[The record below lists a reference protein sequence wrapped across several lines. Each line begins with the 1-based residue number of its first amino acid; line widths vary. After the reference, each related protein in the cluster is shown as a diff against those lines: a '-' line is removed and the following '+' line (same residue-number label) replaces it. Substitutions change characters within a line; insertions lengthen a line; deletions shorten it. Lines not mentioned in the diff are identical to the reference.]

1 MKLDAT
7 NQSHQMQ
14 AIVNSSELEN
24 FYDNFELAQIRGEE
38 QFHLEENEFFLREM
52 ARKTAKKQVQ
62 ESLSARKGK
71 IPSLLELLELEDEV
85 PF

>member
-1 MKLDAT
+1 M
-7 NQSHQMQ
+7 M
-14 AIVNSSELEN
+14 
-24 FYDNFELAQIRGEE
+24 DNFELAQLRGEE
-38 QFHLEENEFFLREM
+38 QFHLEEEELYGNVTMKMVEQSHKKDEGFLKEM

-71 IPSLLELLELEDEV
+71 IPSLLELLELDDDEV